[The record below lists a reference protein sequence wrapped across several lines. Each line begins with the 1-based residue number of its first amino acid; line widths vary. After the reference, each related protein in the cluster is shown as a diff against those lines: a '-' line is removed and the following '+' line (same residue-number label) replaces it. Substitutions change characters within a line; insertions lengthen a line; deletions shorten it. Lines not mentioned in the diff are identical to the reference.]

1 MIYKQVDTSKHFRP
15 YQHLFNNLTKIHTIP
30 TPSQLVITV
39 LVTKSC
45 SRMIA
50 ICKETDELYNINH
63 YDLENFEQVDLPE
76 MTIEGEDLKANII
89 EQNPKGEI
97 FSITYIDNEIWH
109 LRIFDCFKTI
119 ADFNIQE

>member
-1 MIYKQVDTSKHFRP
+1 
-15 YQHLFNNLTKIHTIP
+15 
-30 TPSQLVITV
+30 
-39 LVTKSC
+39 
-45 SRMIA
+45 MIA

-63 YDLENFEQVDLPE
+63 YDLENFEQVDLPT

-109 LRIFDCFKTI
+109 LRIFDSFKTI
-119 ADFNIQE
+119 ADFNIQEYFGINSFTEPIKGFF